1 MGFGQNFLFLVTVIV
16 LIKNSSELNGF
27 YRAVN
32 DSEAAHGF
40 VPGQVSIQTRF
51 GRFLCSGCLVSLDT
65 IITAAFC
72 FHKINDDLIKVISDN
87 SHPRA
92 KRIAVGKQ
100 TRYVQAIAIHPF
112 YNSRTLSN
120 NIAAIRS
127 TLQPFYLPNNTAAEG
142 TTCTVSGWI
151 EGATLSRGQSLKH
164 AQKMKLSESL
174 LWTNVEIV
182 EPRIC
187 ISAGMSFF
195 NNATNLC
202 VVIRD
207 GEICIEDLGGPLTC
221 NDTLYGF
228 MSFGLSCTN
237 TSLPMNFINVFSFK
251 SWIESAIQWDGKSD
265 FGITKVYLAR
275 SGDCF
280 PSKILLCVAVL
291 VTSWYSFN
299 FENILGENCGA

>member
-120 NIAAIRS
+120 NIAAIRTSKNFTNKS

-151 EGATLSRGQSLKH
+151 EGATLS
-164 AQKMKLSESL
+164 
-174 LWTNVEIV
+174 
-182 EPRIC
+182 
-187 ISAGMSFF
+187 
-195 NNATNLC
+195 
-202 VVIRD
+202 
-207 GEICIEDLGGPLTC
+207 EDLGGPLTC